1 MRLYWKNF
9 KPHST
14 ASLKQIAT
22 AGSMSLTEI
31 GSRLGTKPFFF
42 YPSLYPYSL
51 PPVTLGQGASGTAE
65 TLVSQI
71 GKTIACESFTKA
83 SLHCCRLLFWVLS
96 IHILLSTQVRTSCN
110 QKKLFFHLT
119 RCKHL
124 LYKGRRSCPLFKMKR
139 SKVSTVIVSLSGRQV
154 VLATLLRQFLH
165 MSIFFL
171 KE

>member
-31 GSRLGTKPFFF
+31 GSRLGTKAFFF
-42 YPSLYPYSL
+42 NPSLYPYSL

-65 TLVSQI
+65 TLLSQI

-96 IHILLSTQVRTSCN
+96 IHTLLSTQIRTSCN
-110 QKKLFFHLT
+110 HKKIVLSPNKMQTSFAQRETFLPSLQDEEKQSFNSH
-119 RCKHL
+119 RI
-124 LYKGRRSCPLFKMKR
+124 PLWETGCVGY
-139 SKVSTVIVSLSGRQV
+139 SPQTVSSYEY
-154 VLATLLRQFLH
+154 FLP
-165 MSIFFL
+165 
-171 KE
+171 